1 MNNMNSVKMML
12 CALCMMLFIP
22 QTSIAEK
29 IQYGKYITYE
39 GKVDANKKPN
49 GKGKL
54 ELVYKASGSYGLVE
68 TYKDILEGVFA
79 NGTVSKAKLLLA
91 RYNGPLWINSAKFKG
106 TVEFSIAE
114 DRNSITYTLLDG
126 ELDTNNYNTFLI
138 SNQYPLTIT
147 RIPHS
152 NGCEMRSGKL
162 YKTNYNNSVSIN
174 NIPSDYFYPFN
185 LSEVKSIIKSVTTHT
200 TYILNGNFAE
210 NKIGTEYSV
219 ELIDGG
225 VLSKLDNGL
234 SYILSNK
241 DYFYFQPHG
250 NYKFRKTVSEGILS
264 YEEGDYCLLIDKE
277 GKRKGYLTKIQ
288 DDARNVFSKVMNATT
303 LQNIGGIFYD
313 GEAADLIGKAY
324 YSGDAQAQYDLAMSF
339 MKGTETNKD
348 EQKGRSLLNQAAKN
362 RNASAI
368 AYLKA
373 EEEENRKEA
382 ARKQAEEDAAWK
394 EYAERM
400 ESQQKQEKKRL
411 EEAIKRDH
419 AEQDRIANEIIKK
432 LGFDPR
438 KRFNIAQL
446 VKVGNDLGTV
456 QKVVSRFTGGY
467 IRLVSD
473 NGYTQTYEASI
484 GSFRGYISVRNG
496 KIASWW
502 QR

>member
-1 MNNMNSVKMML
+1 MVFLTYYPIKII
-12 CALCMMLFIP
+12 FI
-22 QTSIAEK
+22 
-29 IQYGKYITYE
+29 
-39 GKVDANKKPN
+39 
-49 GKGKL
+49 
-54 ELVYKASGSYGLVE
+54 
-68 TYKDILEGVFA
+68 
-79 NGTVSKAKLLLA
+79 
-91 RYNGPLWINSAKFKG
+91 
-106 TVEFSIAE
+106 FS
-114 DRNSITYTLLDG
+114 
-126 ELDTNNYNTFLI
+126 
-138 SNQYPLTIT
+138 
-147 RIPHS
+147 
-152 NGCEMRSGKL
+152 
-162 YKTNYNNSVSIN
+162 
-174 NIPSDYFYPFN
+174 
-185 LSEVKSIIKSVTTHT
+185 
-200 TYILNGNFAE
+200 
-210 NKIGTEYSV
+210 
-219 ELIDGG
+219 
-225 VLSKLDNGL
+225 
-234 SYILSNK
+234 
-241 DYFYFQPHG
+241 

-394 EYAERM
+394 EYAERR

-456 QKVVSRFTGGY
+456 QKVVPRFTGGY

-484 GSFRGYISVRNG
+484 WSFRGYISVRNG